1 MCDMDGSSNF
11 KTPQISEM
19 FQKFALAFKTKTFEF
34 FADDDHPH
42 NNAPDDSD
50 GFSLLDSAEEVITDQ
65 KVVVIKPDS
74 AFDFFPALPSKPI
87 VNPFPPKSNQA
98 LETQLQG
105 GPTPNIPIPN
115 LEMMHTL
122 VSSIFATVSSFE
134 ASYIQL
140 QTAHVPFVQDKVT
153 AADRVLVSH
162 LQQLSD
168 FKHFYKDFRT
178 NPEVTT
184 SIPVGS
190 CLEAQVQ
197 ENQSKLRMLGTVSD
211 RAQSEI
217 DRKDS
222 EVMTL
227 RKKLGELQK
236 SNLRLSQ
243 KLSVSLNALSDVLLS
258 VRVFDSILH
267 DACRAAYN
275 FTKVLMELM
284 KKASWDMDL
293 AANSV
298 HSEIR
303 FAKKAHSRYAF
314 LSYVCLWMF
323 RSFDSE
329 VFGVVETE
337 SLCTE
342 QSQSS
347 DRISMSLKQL
357 LEHVSSNPMELLSV
371 NPQCAFS
378 KFCEKKYQELI
389 HPSMESSIFS
399 NLDRKEAIL
408 NSWRS
413 VSVFYK
419 SFVKM
424 ASSVWMLHKLA
435 FSFDPIVEI
444 FQVERGA
451 EFSMVFMEDVTRRYI
466 PPFKSRAKVGFTV
479 VPGFKIGKTVIQ
491 SQVYLE
497 ELCAPGKG

>member
-1 MCDMDGSSNF
+1 MPDMDGSSNY
-11 KTPQISEM
+11 KSPQISEM

-34 FADDDHPH
+34 FADDDAADEP
-42 NNAPDDSD
+42 D

-74 AFDFFPALPSKPI
+74 AFDLFPSLPSAVIKPLA
-87 VNPFPPKSNQA
+87 PPNLKKLEPVPDYLRTLNQA
-98 LETQLQG
+98 ETKVEG
-105 GPTPNIPIPN
+105 GGTEKRRNGIDN
-115 LEMMHTL
+115 TEMIQTL

-140 QTAHVPFVQDKVT
+140 QTAHVPFVEEKVT

-168 FKHFYKDFRT
+168 FKRFYKDYRR
-178 NPEVTT
+178 NPDEST

-197 ENQSKLRMLGTVSD
+197 ENQSKLRTLGTVSD

-222 EVMTL
+222 EVLAL

-236 SNLRLSQ
+236 SNSRLSK
-243 KLSVSLNALSDVLLS
+243 KLSVNLNAPSDVLMS

-267 DACRAAYN
+267 DACRATYN

-298 HSEIR
+298 HREIGY
-303 FAKKAHSRYAF
+303 AKKAH
-314 LSYVCLWMF
+314 
-323 RSFDSE
+323 
-329 VFGVVETE
+329 
-337 SLCTE
+337 
-342 QSQSS
+342 
-347 DRISMSLKQL
+347 
-357 LEHVSSNPMELLSV
+357 N
-371 NPQCAFS
+371 
-378 KFCEKKYQELI
+378 
-389 HPSMESSIFS
+389 
-399 NLDRKEAIL
+399 RKEDIL
-408 NSWRS
+408 KSWRS

-419 SFVKM
+419 SFIKM

-435 FSFDPIVEI
+435 FSFDPIVEV

-451 EFSMVFMEDVTRRYI
+451 EFSMVYMEDVTRRYI

-479 VPGFKIGKTVIQ
+479 VPGFKIGRTVIQ

-497 ELCAPGKG
+497 EALGKG

>member
-1 MCDMDGSSNF
+1 MCDTDGSSNF

-34 FADDDHPH
+34 FADDD
-42 NNAPDDSD
+42 APDESD

-74 AFDFFPALPSKPI
+74 AFDFFPTLPSNVIK
-87 VNPFPPKSNQA
+87 PFPPKSN
-98 LETQLQG
+98 LLVESKVEEPGTG
-105 GPTPNIPIPN
+105 NIAIAN
-115 LEMMHTL
+115 ANANVEMMQTL
-122 VSSIFATVSSFE
+122 VSSIFATISSFE

-140 QTAHVPFVQDKVT
+140 QTAHVPFVEDKVT

-178 NPEVTT
+178 NPVETT

-222 EVMTL
+222 EVMAL

-236 SNLRLSQ
+236 ANSRLSQ
-243 KLSVSLNALSDVLLS
+243 KLSVNLNAPSDVLLS

-267 DACRAAYN
+267 DTCRAAYN
-275 FTKVLMELM
+275 FAKVLMELM

-298 HSEIR
+298 HHEIR
-303 FAKKAHSRYAF
+303 YAKKAHSRYAF

-329 VFGVVETE
+329 DFGVVETE

-342 QSQSS
+342 QSQNL
-347 DRISMSLKQL
+347 DRIGLSLKQL

-378 KFCEKKYQELI
+378 KFCDKKYQELI
-389 HPSMESSIFS
+389 HPTMESSIFS

-451 EFSMVFMEDVTRRYI
+451 EFSMVYMEDVTRRYT

-497 ELCAPGKG
+497 ELCALGKG

>member
-1 MCDMDGSSNF
+1 MPDMDGSSNY
-11 KTPQISEM
+11 KSPQISEM

-34 FADDDHPH
+34 FADDDAADEP
-42 NNAPDDSD
+42 D

-74 AFDFFPALPSKPI
+74 AFDLFPSLPSAVIKPLA
-87 VNPFPPKSNQA
+87 PPNLKKLDPVPDYLRTLNQA
-98 LETQLQG
+98 ESKVEG
-105 GPTPNIPIPN
+105 GGTEKRRNGIDN
-115 LEMMHTL
+115 TEMIQTL
-122 VSSIFATVSSFE
+122 VSSIFATISSFE

-140 QTAHVPFVQDKVT
+140 QTAHVPFVEEKVT
-153 AADRVLVSH
+153 AADR
-162 LQQLSD
+162 
-168 FKHFYKDFRT
+168 
-178 NPEVTT
+178 
-184 SIPVGS
+184 
-190 CLEAQVQ
+190 VQ
-197 ENQSKLRMLGTVSD
+197 ENQSKLRTLGTVSD

-222 EVMTL
+222 EVLAL

-236 SNLRLSQ
+236 SNSRLSK
-243 KLSVSLNALSDVLLS
+243 KLSVNLNAPSDVLMS

-267 DACRAAYN
+267 DACRATYN

-298 HSEIR
+298 HREIGY
-303 FAKKAHSRYAF
+303 AKKAHNRYAF
-314 LSYVCLWMF
+314 LSYVCLGMF

-329 VFGVVETE
+329 IFGVGETE
-337 SLCTE
+337 SFCNE
-342 QSQSS
+342 QSQNL
-347 DRISMSLKQL
+347 DRNSISLEQL

-378 KFCEKKYQELI
+378 KFCERKYQELI
-389 HPSMESSIFS
+389 HPTMESSIFS
-399 NLDRKEAIL
+399 NLDRKEDIL
-408 NSWRS
+408 KSWRS

-419 SFVKM
+419 SFIKM

-435 FSFDPIVEI
+435 FSFDPVVEV
-444 FQVERGA
+444 FQVEKGA
-451 EFSMVFMEDVTRRYI
+451 EFSMVYMEDVTRRYI

-479 VPGFKIGKTVIQ
+479 VPGFKIGRTVIQ

-497 ELCAPGKG
+497 EALGKG

>member
-1 MCDMDGSSNF
+1 MCDMDGSSNY
-11 KTPQISEM
+11 KTPQISQM

-34 FADDDHPH
+34 FADDD
-42 NNAPDDSD
+42 APDDSD
-50 GFSLLDSAEEVITDQ
+50 GFSLLDSAEEIITDQ

-74 AFDFFPALPSKPI
+74 AFDFFPTVPSNLI
-87 VNPFPPKSNQA
+87 PPKSNHVV
-98 LETQLQG
+98 ESKVEG
-105 GPTPNIPIPN
+105 GGTTGKIVDV
-115 LEMMHTL
+115 EMMQTL

-140 QTAHVPFVQDKVT
+140 QTAHVPFVEEKVT
-153 AADRVLVSH
+153 AADRVLV
-162 LQQLSD
+162 
-168 FKHFYKDFRT
+168 
-178 NPEVTT
+178 
-184 SIPVGS
+184 
-190 CLEAQVQ
+190 Q
-197 ENQSKLRMLGTVSD
+197 ENQSKLRVLGTVSD

-222 EVMTL
+222 EVMAL

-236 SNLRLSQ
+236 SNLRLSK
-243 KLSVSLNALSDVLLS
+243 KLSASLNAPCDVLLS

-275 FTKVLMELM
+275 FSKVLMELM

-298 HSEIR
+298 HCEIR
-303 FAKKAHSRYAF
+303 YAKKAHIRYAF

-329 VFGVVETE
+329 VYGVTETE
-337 SLCTE
+337 SFCTE
-342 QSQSS
+342 QSQNF
-347 DRISMSLKQL
+347 DGISISLKQL

-371 NPQCAFS
+371 NPQCAFA

-389 HPSMESSIFS
+389 HPTMESSIFS

-497 ELCAPGKG
+497 ELCALGKG